1 MKSLI
6 KRILGV
12 PEVELVD
19 EEPER
24 YCARVAVQKNE
35 PERPQSAVRLVDEDT
50 GYDPYDRINGAG

>member
-12 PEVELVD
+12 PEAELFD

-24 YCARVAVQKNE
+24 YCARIAVQKNE
-35 PERPQSAVRLVDEDT
+35 PVLPRSAVRLVDEDT
-50 GYDPYDRINGAG
+50 GYDPYDKRNGAG